1 MLVWLYVHNYV
12 YTICCILCSW
22 VIADLN
28 RQNNHCWMCFTCCWS
43 LLFWHLS
50 SFSCFYR
57 WFVKPSCANFTFDGI
72 FCCCWLWKI
81 WYLCGN
87 DKWLCVNSW
96 CSMFN
101 WWMWWGVMNGCHE
114 NPRRKKWHT
123 NSNTQT
129 HLSTFEVFVLLQCWW
144 CVINTLKIDTEQL
157 QHINVF
163 TGGVQK
169 NTSQLAHNWL
179 VSVNISYCCLSWS
192 LTVTPSQCTLQ
203 MHTHCYKSHIPHIRA
218 FSYLN

>member
-1 MLVWLYVHNYV
+1 MPLEFFKFHLAFFINTVDSPLSANGFWVLLQFAVRGRAMFHIGISEKMVVINSGHKIITEITSFMKLVHCMLVWLYVNNYV

-57 WFVKPSCANFTFDGI
+57 WFVKPSCANFTFDGN

-87 DKWLCVNSW
+87 DKWMCVNSW
-96 CSMFN
+96 YSMFN

-123 NSNTQT
+123 NSNTHNCQHLRFLCCCNADGVSST
-129 HLSTFEVFVLLQCWW
+129 HS
-144 CVINTLKIDTEQL
+144 K
-157 QHINVF
+157 
-163 TGGVQK
+163 
-169 NTSQLAHNWL
+169 
-179 VSVNISYCCLSWS
+179 
-192 LTVTPSQCTLQ
+192 
-203 MHTHCYKSHIPHIRA
+203 
-218 FSYLN
+218 